1 MTGATPRPRMAAAA
15 PVVFIVLW
23 SSAFIGARAGLPHV
37 TPLLFLGLRFVL
49 ATILL
54 AAVCLVW
61 KQDWSGLRR
70 RWPHFVVAG
79 VLINGLYLSGAFVA
93 MTHITGAT
101 MALVGSLHPLMTALL
116 SGPVLGDR
124 FRPSQWLGFV
134 CGVGGVALVAG
145 VRMGDFA
152 QLEGMALGA
161 AATVA
166 LVVGT
171 LYYSKYCKGAPLIA
185 SNTVQLAGAA
195 AVTFALMAVFETPHV
210 EWTPEVVAALV
221 YLAVVV
227 SIGGMALFLFMLKT
241 GTAGKVAANFYLT
254 PGVTAVIGWL
264 VLGEGLPAAAFV
276 GIALASAGVWLVNR
290 SGKTASA

>member
-1 MTGATPRPRMAAAA
+1 MTGAPPRSWMASAA

-37 TPLLFLGLRFVL
+37 SPLLFLAARFVL
-49 ATILL
+49 ATLLL
-54 AAVCLVW
+54 AAICLAW
-61 KQDWSGLRR
+61 KQDWRGMGR

-79 VLINGLYLSGAFVA
+79 ILINGLYLSGAFVA

-101 MALVGSLHPLMTALL
+101 MALVGSLHPLLTALL
-116 SGPVLGDR
+116 SGPLLGDR

-145 VRMGDFA
+145 VRVGDFA

-166 LVVGT
+166 LVLGT
-171 LYYSKYCKGAPLIA
+171 LYYSKHCKGAPLVA

-195 AVTFALMAVFETPHV
+195 AVTLALMAVFETPHA
-210 EWTPEVVAALV
+210 EWTPEVLAALV
-221 YLAVVV
+221 YLAVIV
-227 SIGGMALFLFMLKT
+227 SVGGMALFLFMLKT

-254 PGVTAVIGWL
+254 PCVTAVLGWL
-264 VLGEGLPAAAFV
+264 VLSEGLSAAAIAGF
-276 GIALASAGVWLVNR
+276 ALASAGVWLVNR
-290 SGKTASA
+290 GGPVSAS